1 MLPSLQP
8 ATRQWPSTISALP
21 VYCKNLQVAPV
32 RRKIDSSGPKRTPRH
47 TAAGSGPTLFVTRH
61 KVSNLGVEAV
71 GVDQI
76 EEMPTPP
83 PFAFMMS

>member
-1 MLPSLQP
+1 M
-8 ATRQWPSTISALP
+8 
-21 VYCKNLQVAPV
+21 
-32 RRKIDSSGPKRTPRH
+32 
-47 TAAGSGPTLFVTRH
+47 TLFVTRH
-61 KVSNLGVEAV
+61 KVSNLGIEAV